1 MKFSL
6 AGTHGKSYT
15 ISIVEATSR
24 DREVLRTI
32 LDIDL
37 MTFSQPTWSQVT
49 VELMLE
55 HGRVYLLKADEMA
68 IGTCCCMRSWAQPS
82 ECALFG
88 MAIRPGWRGKGL
100 GSRFL
105 QGVIDF
111 LDRDGVRSVVLEVD
125 ATNRQALRV
134 YESRFGFRQVNHVD
148 DHVHPG
154 VRRLVMRRVIREDT
168 PPELAELPA
177 AALG

>member
-15 ISIVEATSR
+15 ISIVEADSR
-24 DREVLRTI
+24 DRDAVRTI
-32 LDIDL
+32 TDIDL

-49 VELMLE
+49 VELMLA
-55 HGRVYLLKADEMA
+55 HGRVYLLRADDIV
-68 IGTCCCMRSWAQPS
+68 IGTCCCMRSWINPS
-82 ECALFG
+82 EAALFG

-125 ATNRQALRV
+125 PTNRQALRV
-134 YESRFGFRQVNHVD
+134 YESRFNFRQINQVD
-148 DHVHPG
+148 DQVQSG
-154 VRRLVMRRVIREDT
+154 LRKLVLRKVLRE
-168 PPELAELPA
+168 PAGELAQEQT
-177 AALG
+177 GS